1 MLGFKNVL
9 NLIKKVLNME
19 FFALVGGIVLVS
31 VGHWIIGL
39 ILVVMAVTR

>member
-1 MLGFKNVL
+1 
-9 NLIKKVLNME
+9 ME
-19 FFALVGGIVLVS
+19 FFALIGGIVLVA